1 MAYKTKIVR
10 RGGKY
15 VLDDMNMR
23 ILDELIGDARTPKM
37 EIGKRLNLARSSVRE
52 RIEEMEAAGIIEG
65 YTAIINWNLLKPE
78 ECSWG

>member
-1 MAYKTKIVR
+1 MAYKKKIVR
-10 RGGKY
+10 KGNKLI
-15 VLDDMNMR
+15 LDETNMK
-23 ILDELIGDARTPKM
+23 ILDELIDDARTPKM

-65 YTAIINWNLLKPE
+65 YTASINWNLLKLD

>member
-10 RGGKY
+10 KGGKY
-15 VLDDMNMR
+15 VLDDVNLR

-52 RIEEMEAAGIIEG
+52 RIDEMEAVGIIEG
-65 YTAIINWNLLKPE
+65 YTAIINWNLLNLD
-78 ECSWG
+78 ECGGK